1 VKKTLP
7 LRLFIVDDSELMCAR
22 LSQMLKEIEGT
33 EIAGIAHTAREAW
46 RCINKTAPDLTIL
59 DICLPDGSG
68 VDVLKQIRTAGLSTK
83 VVIYTHYPYPQYQ
96 KRCLALGADYFF
108 DKYSDY
114 EKLLAVVGE
123 LVKAK
128 NAGAAPPGAAPAG
141 AARIR

>member
-1 VKKTLP
+1 MKKALP
-7 LRLFIVDDSELMCAR
+7 LQLLIVDDSELMCTR
-22 LSQMLKEIEGT
+22 LSQMLGEIEGT
-33 EIAGIAHTAREAW
+33 EIAGIAHNARDAW
-46 RCINKTAPDLTIL
+46 LSIKKTKPDLTIL

-68 VDVLKQIRTAGLSTK
+68 IDVLKQIRTAGLSTK

-128 NAGAAPPGAAPAG
+128 NAGSAPPGAAPPGAAQ
-141 AARIR
+141 IR